1 MLEWSTYL
9 ILFPVGFVAGAL
21 NVVAGG
27 GSFLTLPVLIFLG
40 LPPTIANGTNR
51 VAILFQNVGAAWSFH
66 NYKLMNWRWA
76 FIAAVPAVVGAG
88 LGTAAAVAVG
98 DEAFR
103 KVLAFLMIAVTLWT
117 LLSPV
122 SFRAGSSELKPN
134 LARLSVIVGFFAVGV
149 YGGFVQAGVGFF
161 TLAVTTLAGLNLVQG
176 NTIKVFCVFA
186 FTVLSL
192 SIFAWQGM
200 VHWPLGLTLAVGNTL
215 GGLLGTRL
223 TVLKGHKWIRG
234 VVTVTV
240 IIFAIRVW
248 FS

>member
-1 MLEWSTYL
+1 
-9 ILFPVGFVAGAL
+9 
-21 NVVAGG
+21 
-27 GSFLTLPVLIFLG
+27 
-40 LPPTIANGTNR
+40 
-51 VAILFQNVGAAWSFH
+51 VAILFQTAGAAWSFH

-76 FIAAVPAVVGAG
+76 FIAAFPAVIGAG
-88 LGTAAAVAVG
+88 LGTAAAVVVG

-103 KVLAFLMIAVTLWT
+103 KILAFLMVAVTLWT

-122 SFRAGSSELKPN
+122 SSRAGSSDREPV
-134 LARLSVIVGFFAVGV
+134 LARFSVIAGFFAVGI

-186 FTVLSL
+186 FTVISL

-215 GGLLGTRL
+215 GGLLGARL
-223 TVLKGHKWIRG
+223 AVLKGHTWIRG

-240 IIFAIRVW
+240 IVFAIRVW